1 MNLDLYWQQYDRTL
15 ATIRAERPSTFAG
28 LKLIL
33 DRFEP
38 PSSGE
43 AFFPGGADDTLALAL
58 MEAGWSVD
66 FEEGDYLYTAVHP
79 ESGAVVHHVEGDLY
93 CLLEGQAI
101 STANKTSPR
110 SH

>member
-1 MNLDLYWQQYDRTL
+1 MNLDLYWRSYERTL
-15 ATIRAERPSTFAG
+15 ATVRAERPSTFAG
-28 LKLIL
+28 LKLVL

-43 AFFPGGADDTLALAL
+43 AFFPGGADDTLAIAL
-58 MEAGWSVD
+58 MDAGWSVD
-66 FEEGDYLYTAVHP
+66 YEEGDYLYTAVHP

-93 CLLEGQAI
+93 CLLEGRPI
-101 STANKTSPR
+101 PTKTSPR